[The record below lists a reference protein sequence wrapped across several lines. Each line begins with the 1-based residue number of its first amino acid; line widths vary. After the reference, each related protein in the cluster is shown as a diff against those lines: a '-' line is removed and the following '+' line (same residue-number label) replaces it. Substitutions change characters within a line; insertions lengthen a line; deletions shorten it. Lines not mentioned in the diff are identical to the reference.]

1 MNAEVGV
8 LEPEVRTAGRKKRVR
23 AKVVEVP
30 LIDVFAGC
38 GGFSEGFLGYRGGK
52 HRFSLSLAL
61 DNDLNAHQT
70 HLLRAFIHQFQRV
83 PKAYYRLLESKE
95 SAPTWE
101 DIEALFAKFPDKAE
115 QARNSVLL
123 RELGAGHEADQ
134 EIHALIDER
143 LQGRKDW
150 VLIGGPPC
158 QAYSVAGRSRNKGKA
173 DYEAESDH
181 RHFLYR
187 EYLKILAQHWPAV
200 FVMENVPGVLNSKVG
215 GERIWEKILEDLAD
229 PVSALSMLEYD
240 GEYEGYRLYSLV
252 TPDRGIDF
260 WRRPTLQP
268 DEFVVQCENY
278 GVPQARHRIFVLGI
292 RSDLFDS
299 GVQPRQLQ
307 QHDHRVP
314 VSAVIDDLPRLR
326 SGLTRTDNGDDNWLR
341 IMRGLVDA
349 KWWNSSE
356 DHSAALAQ
364 AKKILGRKLKKPEG
378 GLGGAFVEG
387 DRIGSGNIP
396 GHLQSWLL
404 DKNLSGAFN
413 HESKSHMESDIHRYV
428 FAACHSRANKDQPLR
443 LVHFPEE
450 LLPDHE
456 NVKNSDRAKLSH
468 SNFADRFAV
477 QVGHEPARTI
487 VSHIAKD
494 GHYYIHPDPAQ
505 GRSLSVR
512 EAARLQTFP
521 DNFFFP
527 GPRTEQYKQVGNAV
541 PPYLAYQIAE
551 IIDDILEQAGR

>member
-1 MNAEVGV
+1 MNAEVGG
-8 LEPEVRTAGRKKRVR
+8 LEPEVRTRKANRRSR
-23 AKVVEVP
+23 AKATEIP

-38 GGFSEGFLGYRGGK
+38 GGFSEGFLGYSGGAHK
-52 HRFSLSLAL
+52 FSLSLAL
-61 DNDLNAHQT
+61 DNDEHAHKT
-70 HLLRAFIHQFQRV
+70 HLLRAFFHQFQRV
-83 PKAYYRLLESKE
+83 PKAYYQLLE

-101 DIEALFAKFPDKAE
+101 DVEKLFEKYPEKAE
-115 QARNSVLL
+115 AARRSVLL
-123 RELGAGHEADQ
+123 RELGAGDDADQ

-143 LQGRKDW
+143 LQGRRDW

-158 QAYSVAGRSRNKGKA
+158 QAYSVAGRSRNRAKSG
-173 DYEAESDH
+173 YEAESDH

-187 EYLKILAQHWPAV
+187 EYLKILAEHWPAV

-215 GERIWEKILEDLAD
+215 GERMWEKILEDLAD

-268 DEFVVQCENY
+268 DEFIVHCEDY
-278 GVPQARHRIFVLGI
+278 GIPQARHRIFVLGI

-299 GVQPRQLQ
+299 GVEPRQLQ
-307 QHDHRVP
+307 QNPSTVP
-314 VSAVIDDLPRLR
+314 CSAVIDDLPRLR
-326 SGLTRTDNGDDNWLR
+326 SGLTKTDNSDENWLR
-341 IMRGLVDA
+341 IMRELVDA
-349 KWWNSSE
+349 QWWKSSG
-356 DHSAALAQ
+356 DHTAALSE
-364 AKKILGRKLKKPEG
+364 AKKILGRKLKRPEG
-378 GLGGAFVEG
+378 GLGGQFVEG
-387 DRIGSGNIP
+387 DGVGMGNMP
-396 GHLQSWLL
+396 EHLESWLI
-404 DKNLSGAFN
+404 DSKLSGAFN
-413 HESKSHMESDIHRYV
+413 HESKAHMESDIHRYV
-428 FAACHSRANKDQPLR
+428 FAACHSRASDQPLR

-456 NVKNSDRAKLSH
+456 NVKNSDRKKLSH

-477 QVGHEPARTI
+477 QVAGEPARTI

-512 EAARLQTFP
+512 EAARVQTFP

-527 GPRTEQYKQVGNAV
+527 GPRTEQYRQVGNAV
-541 PPYLAYQIAE
+541 PPYLAYQIAG
-551 IIDDILEQAGR
+551 IIDDVLEQAGR